1 MFKSNKGVTLIVLVV
16 TVVILLIII
25 SVGTYSGVTTLEGS
39 KIMTFSMELK
49 MLQEQVDVLNIK
61 AKKDNTLYNLGTA
74 VSDISDETLKNKL
87 ESILNENGI
96 TDAQGYRYFT
106 QKQIL
111 DLGVEGIEQE
121 AILNINTKEVISV
134 TGFIKDGV
142 TYRTLKQMSDANL
155 IDSTYQVTNTVSEKT
170 NQIDF
175 DCVYSSAGN
184 DIYNIDVSNITCS
197 GNVKK
202 IKISYSYNSNT
213 FKSVAENYTFD
224 SYTFQVQNEGSYIIK
239 VEDISGNY
247 KIKEIVVAK

>member
-1 MFKSNKGVTLIVLVV
+1 MFKSDKGVTLIVLVV
-16 TVVILLIII
+16 TVIILLIII

-39 KIMTFSMELK
+39 KIVTFSMELK

-61 AKKDNTLYNLGTA
+61 AVKDNTIYNLGTA

-87 ESILNENGI
+87 ESILNEIGI
-96 TDAQGYRYFT
+96 TDDQGYRYFT

-111 DLGVEGIEQE
+111 DLGVEGIKQE

-134 TGFIKDGV
+134 TGFTKDGV
-142 TYRTLKQMSDANL
+142 TYRTLKQMSDAKL
-155 IDSTYQVTNTVSEKT
+155 IDSTYQVTNTVSEQT

-175 DCVYSSAGN
+175 DCGYSSIGN
-184 DIYNIDVSNITCS
+184 NMYNIDVSNITCS
-197 GNVKK
+197 ENVKK
-202 IKISYSYNSNT
+202 VKISYSYNSNT
-213 FKSVAENYTFD
+213 FKNVTENYTFD